1 MMKMMI
7 KVFCCHPSKCTLT
20 WSSVL
25 YLNADTYD
33 VFYLNSYDSI
43 VHQSN
48 LSVEEIGQHQDS
60 QSPIQLVASTEI
72 ADMRGPYIPL
82 FGVAVVLFPA
92 Q

>member
-7 KVFCCHPSKCTLT
+7 KFFSCHPSKCTLT
-20 WSSVL
+20 WSSL
-25 YLNADTYD
+25 FYLNENTYG

-43 VHQSN
+43 VHQSY

-72 ADMRGPYIPL
+72 ADMRGPYIP
-82 FGVAVVLFPA
+82 FFVVAVVPFPA